1 MRISRKVSLSVLSHS
16 ALEGRISW
24 FVYGKW
30 GRWRCFEFL
39 NFAFSCVDGG
49 EI

>member
-1 MRISRKVSLSVLSHS
+1 MSVLSPS
-16 ALEGRISW
+16 ELEERISW

-30 GRWRCFEFL
+30 GRWRCFECL
-39 NFAFSCVDGG
+39 SFAFSSVDGG